1 MRGLVLLIAGCAAC
15 ACGCVTRGERAPAS
29 AAALRA
35 LDPVVGTNGIYLE
48 SVLIDRPLGDA
59 FLDRDLWAAA
69 VPVGSAESSALLA
82 ENGLRAAVLR
92 GNPPDKFRKLLDSE
106 ADTLGAKA
114 STFGQRTD
122 DVVPT
127 SSTIEKCKFE
137 LLPDLAA
144 ARAPVELE
152 RARLGVRVRPERT
165 ADARVRVSCEPEAQ
179 HGERKLRFRPTADAT
194 GFVTAEELPVVRYP
208 KLACDAVLGPGDYLL
223 VGWFAEQPNTL
234 GAALFAAESEAGP
247 RQRVLVVRARVLN
260 PGPPPDLPPV
270 GGSRRPSVAAEAGK
284 Q

>member
-1 MRGLVLLIAGCAAC
+1 MRALLLIAGCAAC

-29 AAALRA
+29 VAALRA

-48 SVLIDRPLGDA
+48 SVLLDRPLGDA

-69 VPVGSAESSALLA
+69 VPVGTPEGAALRA

-92 GNPPDKFRKLLDSE
+92 GNPPDTFRKLLDSE

-114 STFGQRTD
+114 STFAQRAD
-122 DVVPT
+122 DVIPT
-127 SSTIEKCKFE
+127 SSTIEKCKVE

-152 RARLGVRVRPERT
+152 RARFGVRVRPERT
-165 ADARVRVSCEPEAQ
+165 AGARVRVSCEPEAQ

-208 KLACDAVLGPGDYLL
+208 KLAFDAHLGPGDFLI
-223 VGWFAEQPNTL
+223 VGWFAEQPDTL
-234 GAALFAAESEAGP
+234 GAALFAADADSGP
-247 RQRVLVVRARVLN
+247 RQRVLVIRARVLN
-260 PGPPPDLPPV
+260 PTSDLPAV
-270 GGSRRPSVAAEAGK
+270 GGARRPSVAAEVAK
-284 Q
+284 W

>member
-1 MRGLVLLIAGCAAC
+1 MRALLLIAGCAAC
-15 ACGCVTRGERAPAS
+15 ACGCVTPPERAPAS

-48 SVLIDRPLGDA
+48 SVLLDRPIGDA
-59 FLDRDLWAAA
+59 YLDRDLWAGA
-69 VPVGSAESSALLA
+69 VPVGTAEGAALRA

-92 GNPPDKFRKLLDSE
+92 GNVPDKFRKLLDSE

-122 DVVPT
+122 DVIPT

-144 ARAPVELE
+144 ARAPVELA
-152 RARLGVRVRPERT
+152 RARFGVRVRPER
-165 ADARVRVSCEPEAQ
+165 ARDGSVTIGCHPEVQ
-179 HGERKLRFRPTADAT
+179 YGDRKLRFRPTDDAT
-194 GFVTAEELPVVRYP
+194 GFVTAEELPVERYT
-208 KLACDAVLGPGDYLL
+208 KLAFDAKLGPGDFLI
-223 VGWFAEQPNTL
+223 VGWFAEQPDTL

-260 PGPPPDLPPV
+260 PGPAPDLPTV
-270 GGSRRPSVAAEAGK
+270 GTRRPSVAAEVAK
-284 Q
+284 W

>member
-1 MRGLVLLIAGCAAC
+1 MRALILLIAGCAAC
-15 ACGCVTRGERAPAS
+15 ACGCVTPPERAPAS

-35 LDPVVGTNGIYLE
+35 LDPVVGTNGLYLE

-69 VPVGSAESSALLA
+69 VPVGGAEGSALLA

-92 GNPPDKFRKLLDSE
+92 GNVPDRFRELLDSE
-106 ADTLGAKA
+106 ADTIGAKA
-114 STFGQRTD
+114 YAFGQRTD
-122 DVVPT
+122 EVVPT

-144 ARAPVELE
+144 ARAPVELD
-152 RARLGVRVRPERT
+152 RARFGVRVRPER
-165 ADARVRVSCEPEAQ
+165 ADGGRVRIACEPEAQ
-179 HGERKLRFRPTADAT
+179 YGERKLRFRPTADST

-208 KLACDAVLGPGDYLL
+208 KLAFEAKLGPGDFLV
-223 VGWFAEQPNTL
+223 VGWFAEQPGTL
-234 GAALFAAESEAGP
+234 GAALFAADSDAGP

-260 PGPPPDLPPV
+260 PGPAPDLPPV
-270 GGSRRPSVAAEAGK
+270 GGTRRPSVAAEVSK
-284 Q
+284 W